1 MTRKAIR
8 RRKTTFPAAFP
19 PWTGRFAKK
28 IPAERP
34 KTPSRTWRNTDG
46 RNARV
51 NDPIESEE
59 ELRHWLVTEDREL
72 LRSLVQTDTTKPN
85 RARVKDAAATLI
97 AQRNTTVARPA

>member
-1 MTRKAIR
+1 MKSCH
-8 RRKTTFPAAFP
+8 
-19 PWTGRFAKK
+19 WEK

-34 KTPSRTWRNTDG
+34 KTPSRTGRNTDG

-59 ELRHWLVTEDREL
+59 ELRHWLVAEDREL

-85 RARVKDAAATLI
+85 RARVKDAATTLL
-97 AQRNTTVARPA
+97 ARAGASRTRKEFTET